1 MPFVEQMLAPVR
13 PVRDAPLRAK
23 STSRGN
29 MKMLLAT
36 TAILSMAA
44 LGTAAQAQ
52 GGAAPAAAA
61 TTAVP
66 NNILLAEW
74 TGPYDGVPPFD
85 KVTPALFPPA
95 YEFAIAERRR
105 EIEAIANNPQAPT
118 FANTIE
124 AYEKAGQRLD
134 RVDAIFGVMTNNMAT
149 PEYQALDKEWSPKL
163 SAASDEITLNPKLF
177 QRVKALYDKKA
188 SLGLDAKQDRL
199 LTRIYDGFVRRGA
212 NLSDAQKQQLSAMN
226 QQLAEL
232 FATFS
237 ERVLADESTYIT
249 ATEAE
254 LQGVPADVKAALA
267 AAAKAQGKP
276 AGTFAIKNTRSAVDP
291 VLTFTD
297 NRGLREKVWRA
308 FVNRGDNGGANDT
321 NEVIAKIVKLRAERA
336 RLLGFKN
343 HAEWRMQDTMAKT
356 PERAMD
362 LMNRV
367 WPAAVARVKEEVAD
381 QQALAKKLGKNITI
395 EPWDYRYFQEK
406 VRKEKYDLSQDE
418 IKPYFSLDNI
428 IDGSFWAAG
437 ELYGLDFKEITGTV
451 PTWKKD
457 IRVYSVTD
465 RATGK
470 QVGVFYRDD
479 FAAEGKRS
487 GAWATTYRSRASLL
501 GDDIVLGSNN
511 NNFVKPGP
519 GEPVLISLDDAET
532 LFHEFGHA
540 IHYFLSDVKY
550 PGLGG
555 SQRDFVEYPSQ
566 VNENWL
572 LTPEV
577 LQRFAK
583 HYKTGQPMPQAL
595 VDKIQKAQTFNQ
607 GFATVEYLSSAI
619 VDMKMHMDPNGV
631 SDPDAFEK
639 KALAEI
645 GMPKEIV
652 MRHRLPQF
660 NHLFSSDAY
669 SAGYYSYLWSETM
682 DADTWAAFQEAGGP
696 WDKKVAGDFKKYLLS
711 TGNETDRAEAYRQF
725 RGRDPDVNALL
736 KRRGFPVSTTAS
748 GK

>member
-1 MPFVEQMLAPVR
+1 
-13 PVRDAPLRAK
+13 
-23 STSRGN
+23 
-29 MKMLLAT
+29 MLLTGSAAVALAAGYAIPAFAQSPTMPAEAT
-36 TAILSMAA
+36 
-44 LGTAAQAQ
+44 
-52 GGAAPAAAA
+52 
-61 TTAVP
+61 VP
-66 NNILLAEW
+66 NNVLLADW
-74 TGPYDGVPPFD
+74 TGPYGGVPPFD
-85 KVTPALFPPA
+85 KVKPELFP
-95 YEFAIAERRR
+95 EAIQFGIDEQRR
-105 EIEAIANNPQAPT
+105 EVLAIVDNPAPPT
-118 FANTIE
+118 FENTIE
-124 AYEKAGQRLD
+124 ALEKAGQRLD
-134 RVDAIFGVMTNNMAT
+134 RVLSVFGVMTNNMAT
-149 PEYQALDKEWSPKL
+149 PAYQALDKEWSPRL
-163 SAASDEITLNPKLF
+163 SAASDEINLNPKLF
-177 QRVKALYDKKA
+177 QRIKTLYDNKA
-188 SLGLDAKQDRL
+188 SLGLDAKQGRL
-199 LTRIYDGFVRRGA
+199 LTRTYDSFVRRGA
-212 NLSDAQKQQLSAMN
+212 NLNEAQKRQLSAMN

-237 ERVLADESTYIT
+237 EKVLADESTYII

-254 LQGVPADVKAALA
+254 LKGVPADVKAALA

-276 AGTFAIKNTRSAVDP
+276 AGTYAIKNTRSAVDP
-291 VLTFTD
+291 VLTFAD
-297 NRGLREKVWRA
+297 NRALREKVWRA
-308 FVNRGDNGGANDT
+308 FVNRGDNGGASDT
-321 NEVIAKIVKLRAERA
+321 NETIAKIVKLRAERA
-336 RLLGFKN
+336 KLLGFAN

-356 PERAMD
+356 PAKAMN
-362 LMNRV
+362 LMMRV

-381 QQALAKKLGKNITI
+381 QQALAEGLGQKITI
-395 EPWDYRYFQEK
+395 EPWDYRYYQEK
-406 VRKEKYDLSQDE
+406 VRKDRYDLSQDE

-428 IDGSFWAAG
+428 IDASYWAAG
-437 ELYGLDFKEITGTV
+437 ELYGLDFKEISGTV
-451 PTWKKD
+451 PTWKD
-457 IRVYSVTD
+457 GIRVYSVTD

-470 QVGVFYRDD
+470 QLGVFYRDD

-511 NNFVKPGP
+511 NNFVKPGA

-540 IHYFLSDVKY
+540 IHYFLSNVKY
-550 PGLGG
+550 PSLGG

-577 LQRFAK
+577 LSRFAK

-619 VDMKMHMDPNGV
+619 VDMKMHMDTNGV
-631 SDPDAFEK
+631 ANPDAFEK

-645 GMPKEIV
+645 GMPKEMV

-682 DADTWAAFQEAGGP
+682 DADTWAAFQETGNV
-696 WDKKVAGDFKKYLLS
+696 WDKGTAERFKTVLLS
-711 TGNETDRAEAYRQF
+711 TGNETDRADAYRQF
-725 RGRDPDVNALL
+725 RGRDPDVSALL
-736 KRRGFPVSTTAS
+736 KRRGFPVE
-748 GK
+748 

>member
-1 MPFVEQMLAPVR
+1 
-13 PVRDAPLRAK
+13 
-23 STSRGN
+23 

-44 LGTAAQAQ
+44 IGTAAQAQ
-52 GGAAPAAAA
+52 GAATPVAAAA
-61 TTAVP
+61 TAVP
-66 NNILLAEW
+66 NNILLADW

-85 KVTPALFPPA
+85 KVTPALFPQA
-95 YEFAIAERRR
+95 FEFAIAERRR
-105 EIEAIANNPQAPT
+105 EVEAIANNPEGPT

-124 AYEKAGQRLD
+124 AYEKSGQRLD

-177 QRVKALYDKKA
+177 QRIKSLYDRKA

-199 LTRIYDGFVRRGA
+199 LTRIYDSFARRGA
-212 NLSDAQKQQLSAMN
+212 NLNDAQKQQLSAMN
-226 QQLAEL
+226 QQLAEQ

-237 ERVLADESTYIT
+237 EKVLADESTYIT

-254 LQGVPADVKAALA
+254 LKGVPADVKASLA

-291 VLTFTD
+291 VLTFAD
-297 NRGLREKVWRA
+297 NRALREKVWRA

-321 NEVIAKIVKLRAERA
+321 NEVIAKIVKLRADRA
-336 RLLGFKN
+336 KLLGFKN

-356 PERAMD
+356 PARAID

-381 QQALAKKLGKNITI
+381 QQSLAKKLGQNITI

-428 IDGSFWAAG
+428 ISGSFWAAG

-451 PTWKKD
+451 PTWKQD

-465 RATGK
+465 RVTGK

-519 GEPVLISLDDAET
+519 GEPVLISADDAET

-540 IHYFLSDVKY
+540 IHYFLSNVKY
-550 PGLGG
+550 PSLGG

-572 LTPEV
+572 MTPEV

-682 DADTWAAFQEAGGP
+682 DADTWAAFQEAGSP

-736 KRRGFPVSTTAS
+736 KKRGFPVSATTT